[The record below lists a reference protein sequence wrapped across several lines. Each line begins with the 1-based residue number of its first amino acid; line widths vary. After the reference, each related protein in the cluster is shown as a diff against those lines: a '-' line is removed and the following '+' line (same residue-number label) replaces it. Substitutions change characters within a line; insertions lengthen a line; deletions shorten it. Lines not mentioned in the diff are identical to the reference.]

1 MQDREATSVAVI
13 LLTIVLQLFT
23 RESCT
28 VGADQ
33 EEFILLDCTH
43 GDLCKIDVHSSAF
56 GAIRGS
62 IKDTLNSAR
71 DRMLK
76 ATEGQKQ
83 S

>member
-1 MQDREATSVAVI
+1 
-13 LLTIVLQLFT
+13 
-23 RESCT
+23 

-43 GDLCKIDVHSSAF
+43 GDLCKIDVDSPAY

-71 DRMLK
+71 VRMMK
-76 ATEGQKQ
+76 IAEGQEQ
-83 S
+83 SPELVSFVLNSLQKTFPAGCLG

>member
-1 MQDREATSVAVI
+1 
-13 LLTIVLQLFT
+13 
-23 RESCT
+23 
-28 VGADQ
+28 
-33 EEFILLDCTH
+33 
-43 GDLCKIDVHSSAF
+43 VHSSAF

-83 S
+83 SQEHVRFVLNY